1 MTRNNQFRF
10 MILLVMV
17 SGILIL
23 PAMAVTLDIKDAAFS
38 DIGET
43 QKIEIT
49 LVGATDGP
57 GGYVIQLEL
66 ADAPDSTEGPIFGA
80 TTGNFPDSKLFVGDQ
95 DFHGDLI
102 FHYICMRP

>member
-1 MTRNNQFRF
+1 
-10 MILLVMV
+10 MILLAML

-23 PAMAVTLDIKDAAFS
+23 PAMAVTLDIKDATFS

-66 ADAPDSTEGPIFGA
+66 DDPTLAEITSVDFSPWA
-80 TTGNFPDSKLFVGDQ
+80 TLNGTSSLS
-95 DFHGDLI
+95 L
-102 FHYICMRP
+102 C